1 MLPRKLDMYLVETQ
15 VWAPL
20 HITASSSY
28 IDDLQEKKDNK
39 SSINPYRTLH
49 LWIQTRE
56 IKMGSKTL
64 ATKIKKKT
72 HKPL

>member
-15 VWAPL
+15 VWATL

-39 SSINPYRTLH
+39 SSINPHYTYDFKLEK
-49 LWIQTRE
+49 L
-56 IKMGSKTL
+56 K
-64 ATKIKKKT
+64 
-72 HKPL
+72 